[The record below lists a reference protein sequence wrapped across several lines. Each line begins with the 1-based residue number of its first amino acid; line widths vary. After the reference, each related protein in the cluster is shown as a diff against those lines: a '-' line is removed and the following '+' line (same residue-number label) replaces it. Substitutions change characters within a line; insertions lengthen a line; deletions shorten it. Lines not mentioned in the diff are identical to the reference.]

1 VDPSVIQV
9 QDPGDIVSSIFICTY
24 NNSFLRIY
32 HRKYK
37 SFPRALGGFFG
48 TSKPSKEEKSWYSE
62 VILALTDDVNNSVWK
77 FPKERILHDL
87 LEAVKYKTSGAND
100 VIQSL
105 LNE

>member
-1 VDPSVIQV
+1 V

-48 TSKPSKEEKSWYSE
+48 TSKPSKEEKSWHSE
-62 VILALTDDVNNSVWK
+62 VILERPHHLTL
-77 FPKERILHDL
+77 F
-87 LEAVKYKTSGAND
+87 TSSDAIVRHFYSFNK
-100 VIQSL
+100 L
-105 LNE
+105 

>member
-1 VDPSVIQV
+1 MI
-9 QDPGDIVSSIFICTY
+9 
-24 NNSFLRIY
+24 L
-32 HRKYK
+32 
-37 SFPRALGGFFG
+37 
-48 TSKPSKEEKSWYSE
+48 TSAK
-62 VILALTDDVNNSVWK
+62 LTDDVNNSVWK